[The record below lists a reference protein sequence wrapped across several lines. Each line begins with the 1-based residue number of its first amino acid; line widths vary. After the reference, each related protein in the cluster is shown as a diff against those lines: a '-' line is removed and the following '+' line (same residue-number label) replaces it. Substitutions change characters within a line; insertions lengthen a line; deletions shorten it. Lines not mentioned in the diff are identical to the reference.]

1 MPTFR
6 KLHTKIIDSFDFA
19 EMPDDFTRVF
29 WLLLI
34 VAADSE
40 GRMIGNYAWLRS
52 RMYPLRSDVKDEQ
65 IEATL
70 AWLVDRGMIVRYT
83 VEGRGYFYVVKF
95 KSYQTGTERE
105 AKSVLPAVQE
115 LVMSNSRVSQEQV
128 KPAASASV
136 YESVSV
142 SEPEILNTEGKVIN
156 FQAEMLGVLSDVT
169 KLDYKIKRNA
179 GRLAKPSKELL
190 DAGYLPEQVKTF
202 YSLGNWW
209 YANDWR
215 GQKGQPPTPEQIL
228 ETIAQAASGVRANGS
243 GKRAEPAG
251 YAAIR
256 EYMEEQKNGIE

>member
-1 MPTFR
+1 
-6 KLHTKIIDSFDFA
+6 
-19 EMPDDFTRVF
+19 MPDDFTRVF

-40 GRMIGNYAWLRS
+40 GRMIDNYAWLRS
-52 RMYPLRSDVKDEQ
+52 RMYPLRSDVKDAQ

-70 AWLVDRGMIVRYT
+70 TWLVSRGMIVRYT
-83 VEGRGYFYVVKF
+83 VDGRGYFYIVKF

-105 AKSVLPAVQE
+105 AKSTLPAPPE
-115 LVMSNSRVSQEQV
+115 LLATNSRVSQELV
-128 KPAASASV
+128 RPAASVSV

-142 SEPEILNTEGKVIN
+142 SVSEPQNIEEKVIN
-156 FQAEMLGVLSDVT
+156 FQAEMLGVLSEVT

-215 GQKGQPPTPEQIL
+215 GQRGQPPTPEQVL
-228 ETIAQAASGVRANGS
+228 ETIAQAATGVRANGNA
-243 GKRAEPAG
+243 KRAEPAG

-256 EYMEEQKNGIE
+256 EYMEDQKNGIE